1 MIHHVLVKNWL
12 NKTLIYLNNIHHQQI
27 MDFTYT
33 PGSLGFE
40 KEKGRI

>member
-1 MIHHVLVKNWL
+1 
-12 NKTLIYLNNIHHQQI
+12 

-40 KEKGRI
+40 KRKEGFNEVGLWGWTPRLDSGVEVWKGILFWM